1 MICEIFFEHVH
12 NLLLCDALEIAA
24 PKAQRKHHIKIGQG
38 RHSTPH
44 FTWKGTGKG
53 ITIDRD
59 VSCWYIASHCAT
71 AQKLRVRLRRA
82 LRLRKSVLSRSMRRR
97 ISSAHANSAAPRRA
111 LSLRRRAS
119 GERDL
124 NRLRSS
130 AFEKLA
136 TVA

>member
-59 VSCWYIASHCAT
+59 VSCCYIASHCAT

-82 LRLRKSVLSRSMRRR
+82 LRLRKSVLSPQHAR
-97 ISSAHANSAAPRRA
+97 AHLICSCKQRRA
-111 LSLRRRAS
+111 AQSIILEKAGFWRA
-119 GERDL
+119 RPQP
-124 NRLRSS
+124 
-130 AFEKLA
+130 AEKLCI
-136 TVA
+136 